1 MMQDIFLRVSDLRK
15 EGKSFALAT
24 LVYSDGSTPRNAGAR
39 MLIFPDKSIEGT
51 IGGGALEQRVISD
64 ALNLLKEGR
73 LERFKYDLGMD
84 EKDIPLG
91 MLCGGKVEVLIETF
105 QNETKI
111 FIFGAGHVG
120 RKLAELC
127 GALNYFY
134 WIIDNRETFAR
145 EELFRDAAGVVFS
158 EFSESFA
165 SLPIDEKSYLIIVTY
180 GHKYDGA
187 CLEAAL
193 KTEACY
199 IGMIGSK
206 KKVRTLLDALSKKGV
221 NSKDPRIY
229 TPIGLDLGDNTPEEI
244 SVSIISEIIKI
255 KSGGSGRHCRELLQ
269 G

>member
-1 MMQDIFLRVSDLRK
+1 MMDIFLRVSDLRK
-15 EGKSFALAT
+15 EGKPFALAT

-39 MLIFPDKSIEGT
+39 MLIFPDRSIEGT
-51 IGGGALEQRVISD
+51 IGGGALEQRVIGD
-64 ALNLLKEGR
+64 ALNLIKEGR
-73 LERFKYDLGMD
+73 SERFKYDLGMD

-91 MLCGGKVEVLIETF
+91 MICGGKVEVLIEAF

-111 FIFGAGHVG
+111 FIFGAGHVA

-134 WIIDNRETFAR
+134 WIIDNREAFAR
-145 EELFRDAAGVVFS
+145 EELFRDAAGVVCS

-165 SLPIDEKSYLIIVTY
+165 GLPIDGKSYLIIVTY
-180 GHKYDGA
+180 GHKYDGV

-206 KKVRTLLDALSKKGV
+206 KKVSTLLGTLSKKGV
-221 NSKDPRIY
+221 NIKDPRIY
-229 TPIGLDLGDNTPEEI
+229 SPIGLDLGGNTPEEI
-244 SVSIISEIIKI
+244 SISIISEIVKV
-255 KSGGSGRHCRELLQ
+255 KSEGSGRHCRELL
-269 G
+269 